1 MDRSNPKGYFMK
13 CDINVNP
20 KTYECTLDFVLK
32 DYTAEKDYQNSLA
45 ILAMV
50 SGDYNLDPELE
61 LEEFKVLITNGLD
74 DKKDIIQFIIDEEG
88 IEAEL
93 L

>member
-1 MDRSNPKGYFMK
+1 MK

-20 KTYECTLDFVLK
+20 KTYECTLDFNLK
-32 DYTAEKDYQNSLA
+32 DYTQDKDYQNSLA

-50 SGDYNLDPELE
+50 SGDYNLDPEIE
-61 LEEFKVLITNGLD
+61 LDEFKGLIQKGLD
-74 DKKDIIQFIIDEEG
+74 DNKDVIQFLIDEEG